1 MSRGRRA
8 RTWPVALTARGA
20 AQLACAS
27 ALLAAGAAGGWFAC
41 AAAGLALAL
50 AGALGLA
57 EVLLARALRSGER
70 RPAGPLGAPERSEDS
85 WVRVDQHGAV
95 IGRPGR
101 LPDERGLYRQRS
113 VTLTWRDPFGF
124 WRARRVEATD
134 REVRVPPVA
143 DPALVR
149 LVSSRAVARSLD
161 RSAEPDPSGV
171 RPYERGDGLRQI
183 SWRQTAHHGELMSLE
198 RAGDQAPPVLVVAD
212 TLGARD
218 ADALAVTVEALLRGL
233 RRAPDVLLTD
243 GLASWRA
250 PMQQERF
257 LAALVADDEA
267 AGGVDARARAVFRLA
282 GTGAERR
289 RVLLVTCD
297 AHGPLATALSRGPL
311 GRALVVVEARPG
323 HAAAT
328 PREGRAQAEKDEA
341 PVAAAP
347 APAATSA
354 PCELL
359 ALACCC
365 ALALLSMVPF
375 LDMIRDGAW
384 VVPVAALLAVGT
396 AAGCALGSL
405 LARRG
410 VRRIARAI
418 AAEAVA
424 VALLVAG
431 VLAALSL
438 FEARRGFGLTEA
450 TAELARAAG
459 ADEADLL
466 GAVRALV
473 ASGVAQLGGQPFAYA
488 DAAWDLLIL
497 LGGAALAAVSALLA
511 SFRPTRAAVALV
523 PLGLAAADQSVMGT
537 TGPAWV
543 AGVCALGLL
552 LAWLAAPRDRRP
564 LRCGLV
570 VLLACALGAAG
581 ALAARSDGVP
591 AIGLPGGT
599 RIETLVD
606 LSRDLRRNSNA
617 VALTYTTNAGRPLY
631 LRAAVLEDFD
641 GSTWRANTDA
651 DALLD
656 EPLEQIQGVA
666 VAVGTITTTVE
677 TRGGSSP
684 VPPGTTSV
692 RSRGANSYV
701 ATGENRTPIATS
713 AGVNA
718 VGRELA
724 AIRALVGN
732 TGRGPQGRPRRM
744 LEVEGGIGSNIQ
756 AVVDAARDDGA
767 DATGGDVS
775 DQIEVVRWLVDFFAS
790 GGFVYA
796 LDAPGGDG
804 QDNLAVI
811 DDFLAERRG
820 YCTHYATAF
829 TVLARLLGVPARV
842 AMGYQ
847 PEGPVSA
854 DGSYEVTM
862 RQLHAWSEVW
872 VDGYGWVG
880 VDVTPAAND
889 AEHDEP
895 ADTTPAAPTTP
906 QQPDSEPEEP
916 EEATDPDEPD
926 TDQDAPDAP
935 GDALPSGDDAPGG
948 APLELPAWAAP
959 ALLGLCALGC
969 VGATAGLVL
978 RARRRR
984 LERGDWDYAWRRLCR
999 VARRA
1004 HVRWDRSATEQDVAA
1019 AICARLD
1026 DAALA
1031 DAVRTTARRACLAR
1045 YGEGHVAGDGARL
1058 PQTLRDL
1065 ARALRRR

>member
-8 RTWPVALTARGA
+8 RAWPVALTSRGA
-20 AQLACAS
+20 AQLACAA
-27 ALLAAGAAGGWFAC
+27 ALLVAGVAGGWHAVTAAGAT
-41 AAAGLALAL
+41 LAL
-50 AGALGLA
+50 AGAVGLVG
-57 EVLLARALRSGER
+57 VLLARALRTGER
-70 RPAGPLGAPERSEDS
+70 GPAGPLGAPERSEDS
-85 WVRVDQHGAV
+85 WVRVDQHGSV

-101 LPDERGLYRQRS
+101 LPAERGLYRQRS
-113 VTLTWRDPFGF
+113 VTLTWRDAFGF

-161 RSAEPDPSGV
+161 RCAEPDPSGV

-183 SWRQTAHHGELMSLE
+183 SWRQSAHHGELMSLE

-218 ADALAVTVEALLRGL
+218 ADALAVTAEALLRGL
-233 RRAPDVLLTD
+233 RRTPDVLLTD
-243 GLASWRA
+243 GLSSWRA

-267 AGGVDARARAVFRLA
+267 AGGADARARLVGRLV
-282 GTGAERR
+282 GGGAERR

-297 AHGPLATALSRGPL
+297 AHGPLATALFRGPL

-323 HAAAT
+323 YAAAA

-347 APAATSA
+347 APTVTSV
-354 PCELL
+354 PCKLL
-359 ALACCC
+359 ALVCCC

-375 LDMIRDGAW
+375 LDMIRYGAW
-384 VVPVAALLAVGT
+384 AMPTAALLAAGA

-405 LARRG
+405 LSRRG
-410 VRRIARAI
+410 ARPLVRAV
-418 AAEAVA
+418 AAETVAVA
-424 VALLVAG
+424 VLVAG
-431 VLAALSL
+431 ALAASTL
-438 FEARRGFGLTEA
+438 FEERHGFGLLEA
-450 TAELARAAG
+450 TAELARAG
-459 ADEADLL
+459 VADEADLF

-473 ASGVAQLGGQPFAYA
+473 TSGVAQLGGQPFAEA

-497 LGGAALAAVSALLA
+497 LGGTALAAVCALLA

-523 PLGLAAADQSVMGT
+523 PLGLAAADQGVMGT
-537 TGPAWV
+537 TSPAWV

-564 LRCGLV
+564 LRVGLV

-581 ALAARSDGVP
+581 TLSARSDGVP
-591 AIGLPGGT
+591 AIDLSGGT

-606 LSRDLRRNSNA
+606 LSRDLQRNSST

-641 GSTWRANTDA
+641 GSTWRASTDA

-656 EPLEQIQGVA
+656 EPLEQIQVVA

-677 TRGGSSP
+677 TRGGSAP
-684 VPPGTTSV
+684 VPPGTVSV
-692 RSRGANSYV
+692 RSTDARAYV
-701 ATGENRTPIATS
+701 ATGSYREPVTSVEDVDTIGTFATALSAAGIASSRPTELLVVGGERGEHVS
-713 AGVNA
+713 GVVA
-718 VGRELA
+718 
-724 AIRALVGN
+724 
-732 TGRGPQGRPRRM
+732 
-744 LEVEGGIGSNIQ
+744 Q
-756 AVVDAARDDGA
+756 ARSDGVL
-767 DATGGDVS
+767 DSGDQVA
-775 DQIEVVRWLVDFFAS
+775 VVRWLVDYFTS

-872 VDGYGWVG
+872 LDGIGWIG
-880 VDVTPAAND
+880 VDVTPAAGD
-889 AEHDEP
+889 AGDDEP
-895 ADTTPAAPTTP
+895 ATTTPAAPTTP
-906 QQPDSEPEEP
+906 QQPQAEAEEP
-916 EEATDPDEPD
+916 EEAADPDEPD
-926 TDQDAPDAP
+926 ADQDAPDAP
-935 GDALPSGDDAPGG
+935 GDARPSGDDAPSG
-948 APLELPAWAAP
+948 AAELPAWAAP
-959 ALLGLCALGC
+959 VLIGLCVLGC
-969 VGATAGLVL
+969 VGAAIGLAL

-984 LERGDWDYAWRRLCR
+984 LERGDWDYAWRRICR

-1004 HVRWDRSATEQDVAA
+1004 RVRWDRSATEQDVAA

-1031 DAVRTTARRACLAR
+1031 DAVRDLARRTCLAR
-1045 YGEGHVAGDGARL
+1045 YGEGPVAGDGLRL